1 MKLRFPFGASAEE
14 VEKPLE
20 AERGKKAE
28 ATLKYWCRK
37 FGDPELD
44 ELVEDHR
51 AWVESKGQFGRK
63 ADLVHANFE
72 GADLMGAELQ
82 GANLLRANLQR
93 ADLLLAD
100 LRGACLIEAD
110 LSEANLVSTNL
121 RGASLMGANLSTASG
136 LVARQLAGASLF
148 GAALPE
154 ALYPFEGVAKAAMV
168 SNVLQV
174 LLGAMTVMCFFLC
187 AAVVATTDAQLV
199 KNAPAPIPF
208 AGNVMP
214 TLAFYLIGP
223 MLLAGVYIAF
233 HFYLQRLW
241 EALGELPAIFPD
253 GRRLTEFVPFST
265 VALAP
270 QRLCEPESP
279 RTAFAFLQRLFSK
292 LLAYWM
298 VPSTL
303 VLVWARYLVEQ
314 DWRGSLLQIFFIL
327 AAWAMSGFLPG
338 NEANLFA
345 SAAKQR
351 DRSPVRDSWHAGRFT
366 ALAAAG
372 CLLLVLMTLGAILGA
387 PHATNRDASVP
398 PGNFRRWSGHVF
410 WLVGYDPFPNVS
422 GQRISDA
429 PAGWSGA
436 TNDLRV
442 VRGAQLRGA
451 SLRYAQGDRT
461 FFVRAALQGADLS
474 GGNFSEADF
483 RNANLTSAS
492 LKGASLARANFQGAD
507 LTYALLSG
515 AIGVDAEFDSANLYN
530 ARLADVRLERAN
542 LSKADLRGAVL
553 EHAGLNQ
560 ADFTGAY
567 MGGAKFSAAS
577 LENAHFTS
585 AFLDGADLR
594 GADLRAATF
603 AGTIL
608 SGADLSGANLDG
620 ADLRGAL
627 SLTAKQICS
636 AKSYNGAQIDD
647 ALRQQAAANCPAR

>member
-1 MKLRFPFGASAEE
+1 MRLRFHFGASDEE
-14 VEKPLE
+14 AEKPAE
-20 AERGKKAE
+20 AEQAE
-28 ATLKYWCRK
+28 KSDATLKYWCRK

-51 AWVESKGQFGRK
+51 AWVESRGQVGRK
-63 ADLVHANFE
+63 ADLAHANFE
-72 GADLMGAELQ
+72 GADLMGAELR

-110 LSEANLVSTNL
+110 LSEANLVNTNL
-121 RGASLMGANLSTASG
+121 RGASLLGANLSTASG

-148 GAALPE
+148 GAELPE
-154 ALYPFEGVAKAAMV
+154 SVYPFEGVAKAAMV
-168 SNVLQV
+168 SNVLQI
-174 LLGAMTVMCFFLC
+174 LLGTMTVMCFFLC
-187 AAVVATTDAQLV
+187 AAVLATTDVQLV
-199 KNAPAPIPF
+199 KNAPAPIPL

-214 TLAFYLIGP
+214 TLGFYLIGP
-223 MLLAGVYIAF
+223 MLLAGAYIAF

-241 EALGELPAIFPD
+241 DALGELPAIFPD
-253 GRRLTEFVPFST
+253 GRRLTEFVPFSM

-270 QRLCEPESP
+270 QRLCESDSP

-298 VPSTL
+298 VPATL
-303 VLVWARYLVEQ
+303 VVIWARYLVEQ

-345 SAAKQR
+345 SAAKEHDQKTV
-351 DRSPVRDSWHAGRFT
+351 PGSWDTGWFT

-387 PHATNRDASVP
+387 PHATNRNTNLPPAS
-398 PGNFRRWSGHVF
+398 FRRWAAHAF
-410 WLVGYDPFPNVS
+410 WLVGYDPFPNLS

-436 TNDLRV
+436 PSDLRAV
-442 VRGAQLRGA
+442 KPAELRGA
-451 SLRYAQGDRT
+451 NLRYVQGDRT
-461 FFVRAALQGADLS
+461 FFVRAALQRADLS
-474 GGNFSEADF
+474 EGNFAESDF
-483 RNANLTSAS
+483 RSANLTSAS
-492 LKGASLARANFQGAD
+492 LKGAELSRANFQGSN
-507 LTYALLSG
+507 LTYAVLSG
-515 AIGVDAEFDSANLYN
+515 AIGVDVEFDSANLYN
-530 ARLADVRLERAN
+530 AVLANVRLDRAN
-542 LSKADLRGAVL
+542 LSKADLRSSVL
-553 EHAGLNQ
+553 ENAELNQ
-560 ADFTGAY
+560 AELSGAY
-567 MGGAKFSAAS
+567 MGGAKAPKAS

-594 GADLRAATF
+594 NADLREATF
-603 AGTIL
+603 SGTIL
-608 SGADLSGANLDG
+608 SNANLSGASLDG

-636 AKSYNGAQIDD
+636 AKSFAGAQMDD
-647 ALRQQAAANCPAR
+647 ALRQQVTATCQPH

>member
-14 VEKPLE
+14 IEKLPE
-20 AERGKKAE
+20 AEQEKKAD

-51 AWVESKGQFGRK
+51 AWVESRGQFGRK
-63 ADLVHANFE
+63 ADLANANFE

-110 LSEANLVSTNL
+110 FTEANLVSTNL
-121 RGASLMGANLSTASG
+121 RGASLVGANLSTASG

-154 ALYPFEGVAKAAMV
+154 SLYPFEGVAKAAMV
-168 SNVLQV
+168 SNVLQILV
-174 LLGAMTVMCFFLC
+174 GAMTVMCLFLG
-187 AAVVATTDAQLV
+187 AAVAATTDAQLV
-199 KNAPAPIPF
+199 KNAPAPIPL

-253 GRRLTEFVPFST
+253 GRRLTEFVPFSM

-270 QRLCEPESP
+270 QGLCDADSR
-279 RTAFAFLQRLFSK
+279 RTYFAFLQRLLSR

-298 VPSTL
+298 VPATL
-303 VLVWARYLVEQ
+303 VMVWARYLVEQ

-345 SAAKQR
+345 SRARGREPKTA
-351 DRSPVRDSWHAGRFT
+351 RDSWLAGRFT

-387 PHATNRDASVP
+387 PHSVGRDASLP
-398 PGNFRRWSGHVF
+398 PGNFRRWSAHVF
-410 WLVGYDPFPNVS
+410 WLVGYDPFPRVN

-436 TNDLRV
+436 SSDLKAV
-442 VRGAQLRGA
+442 KGAELRGA
-451 SLRYAQGDRT
+451 SLRYAEGERT

-483 RNANLTSAS
+483 RSANLTSAA
-492 LKGASLARANFQGAD
+492 LKGTDLSRANFQGSD
-507 LTYALLSG
+507 LTYAVLTG
-515 AIGVDAEFDSANLYN
+515 ASGVDAEFDAANLYS
-530 ARLADVRLERAN
+530 AVLADVRLERAN
-542 LSKADLRGAVL
+542 LSKADLRGAYM
-553 EHAGLNQ
+553 ENAELNQ

-567 MGGAKFSAAS
+567 MGSAKLPGAS

-594 GADLRAATF
+594 NADLRGATF
-603 AGTIL
+603 AGAIL
-608 SGADLSGANLDG
+608 SGADLSGANLDS

-627 SLTAKQICS
+627 SVTARQICS
-636 AKSYNGAQIDD
+636 AKSYSGAQMDD
-647 ALRQQAAANCPAR
+647 ALRQQVSATCPAH